1 MGTTPAD
8 ELNERLAAAHPAAAA
23 LLSGLGRRAFYPRGV
38 PAQAAEAAGCRFN
51 ATIGQLTDGHGG
63 ALPLPAMA
71 RVLGPLGRGVLYG
84 RQGGETALRAAWRGR
99 LLRDGAPESVG
110 TPLVTVGITHGLA
123 LAADLFAGRGTPVL
137 VPAPGWGNYRHIFG
151 MRRGAAVEGVP
162 VLDGDRL
169 AVDALAA
176 RLARLDRPAVL
187 ILNFP
192 SNPLGYV
199 PSPAEAARLVEVV
212 AETPVPLA
220 VLLDDAYAHMVWD
233 GTRQATSLF
242 GALVRRGGPRVVP
255 IKLDGATKE
264 LFFFGGRVGFFT
276 VGLEGAAAAVLEEKA
291 MGVLRATVSSCPHPS
306 QLAALA
312 ALEDPA
318 LDAEV
323 EALRELIRRRGEA
336 LRAALDA
343 HGLRPLPFH
352 GGFFC
357 LLPVPGD
364 AEALRRRLLARGVG
378 VVSHPEVG
386 AIRLAYASLTAEDAA
401 PMMEIIADTL
411 RDHASASPG

>member
-1 MGTTPAD
+1 MTSDPAD
-8 ELNERLAAAHPAAAA
+8 RLNTRLEAAHPAAAA

-71 RVLGPLGRGVLYG
+71 RVLGPLSRGVLYG
-84 RQGGETALRAAWRGR
+84 RQGGELALRAAWRAR
-99 LLRDGAPESVG
+99 ICAEGAPEAVG
-110 TPLVTVGITHGLA
+110 QPLVTVGITHGLA
-123 LAADLFAGRGTPVL
+123 LAADLFADAGTPVL
-137 VPAPGWGNYRHIFG
+137 APAPGWGNYRHIFG

-162 VLDGDRL
+162 VLAGGAL

-176 RLARLDRPAVL
+176 RLACLDRPAVL

-199 PSPAEAARLVEVV
+199 PSPDEAARLVAAV
-212 AETPVPLA
+212 AQTPVPLA

-233 GTRQATSLF
+233 ESRQATSLF
-242 GALVRRGGPRVVP
+242 GAFVRHGGPRVLPV
-255 IKLDGATKE
+255 KLDGATKE

-276 VGLEGAAAAVLEEKA
+276 VGVGGEAAEVLEDKA
-291 MGVLRATVSSCPHPS
+291 MGLLRATVSSCPHPS

-312 ALEDPA
+312 ALEEPSGP
-318 LDAEV
+318 AEV
-323 EALRELIRRRGEA
+323 EALRSLIRARGEA
-336 LRAALDA
+336 LRAALRA
-343 HGLRPLPFH
+343 HGLQPLPFH

-364 AEALRRRLLARGVG
+364 AEALRRRLLGRGVG
-378 VVSHPEVG
+378 VVSHPEAG
-386 AIRLAYASLTAEDAA
+386 AIRLAYASLDAADAA
-401 PMMEIIADTL
+401 PMVALIAEVL
-411 RDHASASPG
+411 REAAP